1 MTQAL
6 AVGAI
11 AIATLVTALGALALA
26 AAAVIVPFAAMRLS
40 IFMLTGGVV
49 LGADPKIGSLS
60 FGLTGLIPNIGK
72 TGRSVRDWLPIFGN
86 VRGQ

>member
-6 AVGAI
+6 AVGGI

-26 AAAVIVPFAAMRLS
+26 AATVIVPFAAMRLS

-49 LGADPKIGSLS
+49 LGG
-60 FGLTGLIPNIGK
+60 
-72 TGRSVRDWLPIFGN
+72 
-86 VRGQ
+86 